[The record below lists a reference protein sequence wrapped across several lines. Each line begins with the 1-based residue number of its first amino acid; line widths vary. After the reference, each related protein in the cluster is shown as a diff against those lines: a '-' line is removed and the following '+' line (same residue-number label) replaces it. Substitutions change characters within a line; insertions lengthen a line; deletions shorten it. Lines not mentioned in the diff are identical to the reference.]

1 MARDMGFGQG
11 NGGSGPGSSSNIRVS
26 VRWYENTIFGGD
38 DVRCRITFSNVAP
51 KPQPMQPQQSSSQQH
66 HLQPASSLSSASSS
80 RHPSNSYHPERA
92 RLPSSSSSGTLAPPA
107 PMGRGHHR
115 ASHSISGPATGVI
128 TSVSSTSAS
137 AAAAASRRRADSI
150 PWAPNGSAGNSN
162 GHGSGNGN
170 GNGNNGAGNG
180 GSSGGHGHSHRRSL
194 SIVSISSAGAS
205 DGPSGSPTGSPQL
218 LNGPASSQHRPVRGH
233 SRASSLQ
240 IGPRGSSYYGG
251 PRSATNPPRP
261 YSNQP
266 SPLFNSSFPPSASD
280 RSGNI
285 TGLRGGRL
293 TGSATMPN
301 TPSVGGMSR
310 SPRSPSDGFSD
321 FKFPMAPPPTTPSNP
336 QGPID
341 GPVLASPTPMTPED
355 KPLPA
360 LPIRSRDGPSNNI
373 NHNNAGGAQSA
384 QVPTIYEGPVTPSEA
399 RVLSTTSIAG
409 TPRSSGE
416 FYSLSNHSTETL
428 ASEYMSQQPLRS
440 QPGRPPHTRQ
450 KSSSNLLSPPM
461 HSQQQLS
468 HQGHHLSRSLSQRA
482 RTSAASAAAAIA
494 PETLMM
500 GYAQIEGSFTLDGS
514 LVDLS
519 PFEQVKRKG
528 VVGGQGGGVVGLKQN
543 KRDSGLLRG
552 FGWGSLATSI
562 GDLLG
567 GGELSTIKEMRDKA
581 SSKSVPL
588 LATQQSVLFADL
600 QLAPGESK
608 TYEYVFQLPKGLPP
622 SHRGKVMKISYSLV
636 IGTQRP
642 GTAKEQRVNSIDFPF
657 RVLGSVNGHGEILGH
672 NLMSPYSPETSS
684 NTATVRT
691 VSEKELSRP
700 WTLTPPGAQKQ
711 QQLPPQQL
719 ATRRRRSSTAAT
731 ITGPTMNGFMMYV
744 DELLKQ
750 REAES
755 QADAASANGFFGAAS
770 AGSGDGNPRS
780 GLLSPTA
787 ILPGSRRMST
797 ASSIFLPDDN
807 GRPLLSLSCREA
819 IELAIMRSNLTDR
832 NPYGGGGG
840 SNVSANRFDISR
852 NKLKVAT
859 VMLAR
864 PAYRL
869 GETITMVVDFAN
881 AKIRCHAVHAALE
894 TIEKIVDPKLALRS
908 EASVQR
914 ASRKV
919 YASLSE
925 ATLYSRRFVFTAT
938 IPSNATPEFET
949 TGVVLEWKI
958 RVEFVVPAEDETDLH
973 NHFAN
978 GNNDNED
985 YYERDDH
992 EDDIQEEDDEDD
1004 DGEDDGSNAYGEE
1017 ENDVTDDGSS
1027 SLSSRR
1033 PRRLLRQRS
1042 SHSAHNRQLRQ
1053 NQNQNRAT
1061 PPPPPML
1068 EEISRDDRGG
1078 LVLAAV
1084 EALRCESFEAA
1095 VPIRVYGWSGDFGG
1109 SGEHDTREKVV

>member
-1 MARDMGFGQG
+1 MARDMSFGLG
-11 NGGSGPGSSSNIRVS
+11 NGGGPGSSSNIRVS

-38 DVRCRITFSNVAP
+38 DVRCRITFANVAS
-51 KPQPMQPQQSSSQQH
+51 QPQQPLPHPQQ
-66 HLQPASSLSSASSS
+66 LQPASSSSS
-80 RHPSNSYHPERA
+80 RPPSNSYHPERA
-92 RLPSSSSSGTLAPPA
+92 RLPSSSSQTLAPPA

-115 ASHSISGPATGVI
+115 ASHSLSGPATGVVI
-128 TSVSSTSAS
+128 PSASSTSAS

-150 PWAPNGSAGNSN
+150 PWTPNGSAASN
-162 GHGSGNGN
+162 GGSSNASV
-170 GNGNNGAGNG
+170 NGNNGAGNG
-180 GSSGGHGHSHRRSL
+180 GSSSSQGQGHGNHRRSL
-194 SIVSISSAGAS
+194 SIVSLSSAGAS
-205 DGPSGSPTGSPQL
+205 DGPSRSPTGPPQHPS
-218 LNGPASSQHRPVRGH
+218 GPAGSQHRPVRGH

-240 IGPRGSSYYGG
+240 IGPRGSYYGGG

-261 YSNQP
+261 YSNNP
-266 SPLFNSSFPPSASD
+266 SPLFNSSFPPSD

-285 TGLRGGRL
+285 TAIRGRL

-301 TPSVGGMSR
+301 TPSVGGMPR
-310 SPRSPSDGFSD
+310 SLSRSPSDGFSD
-321 FKFPMAPPPTTPSNP
+321 FKFPMAPPPTNPSNP

-341 GPVLASPTPMTPED
+341 GPLLTSPTPTSPND

-360 LPIRSRDGPSNNI
+360 LPIRSRDGSNNHAS
-373 NHNNAGGAQSA
+373 HNAVGAPPT
-384 QVPTIYEGPVTPSEA
+384 QVPTIYEGPATPSEA

-428 ASEYMSQQPLRS
+428 ASEYLSQQPTHSGALRS

-450 KSSSNLLSPPM
+450 KSSSNLLSPQT
-461 HSQQQLS
+461 HGQQQQQLLQ
-468 HQGHHLSRSLSQRA
+468 HQGHHLSRSLSKRA
-482 RTSAASAAAAIA
+482 RTSAASAAAAVA

-528 VVGGQGGGVVGLKQN
+528 VVGGQGGGVVGLKNN

-567 GGELSTIKEMRDKA
+567 AGELSTIKEMRDKA

-642 GTAKEQRVNSIDFPF
+642 GTAKEQRVTSIDFPF
-657 RVLGSVNGHGEILGH
+657 RVLGSVNGYGEILGH

-684 NTATVRT
+684 NSATVRT

-750 REAES
+750 REAEVL
-755 QADAASANGFFGAAS
+755 AASTDGSANGFFGAVG
-770 AGSGDGNPRS
+770 AGGGEPRS

-787 ILPGSRRMST
+787 VLPGSRRMST

-819 IELAIMRSNLTDR
+819 IELAIMRSNLTDS
-832 NPYGGGGG
+832 NHYGGGGR
-840 SNVSANRFDISR
+840 NVSANRFDISR

-869 GETITMVVDFAN
+869 GETITMVVDFSN

-914 ASRKV
+914 ASRRV

-958 RVEFVVPAEDETDLH
+958 RVEFVVPADDETDL
-973 NHFAN
+973 NSLAN
-978 GNNDNED
+978 GNNSED
-985 YYERDDH
+985 SYDWDEAEYAHNSGGDM
-992 EDDIQEEDDEDD
+992 DEDD
-1004 DGEDDGSNAYGEE
+1004 DGDD
-1017 ENDVTDDGSS
+1017 TDDGDNADGDEERPINDESQTNRPGQ
-1027 SLSSRR
+1027 RR
-1033 PRRLLRQRS
+1033 PRLRP
-1042 SHSAHNRQLRQ
+1042 SHSSTQSRQPRPPRQ
-1053 NQNQNRAT
+1053 PRAA

-1068 EEISRDDRGG
+1068 EEISQDDRGG

-1084 EALRCESFEAA
+1084 ETLRCESFEAA

-1109 SGEHDTREKVV
+1109 NGGGENDTREKVV

>member
-1 MARDMGFGQG
+1 
-11 NGGSGPGSSSNIRVS
+11 
-26 VRWYENTIFGGD
+26 
-38 DVRCRITFSNVAP
+38 
-51 KPQPMQPQQSSSQQH
+51 
-66 HLQPASSLSSASSS
+66 
-80 RHPSNSYHPERA
+80 
-92 RLPSSSSSGTLAPPA
+92 
-107 PMGRGHHR
+107 
-115 ASHSISGPATGVI
+115 
-128 TSVSSTSAS
+128 
-137 AAAAASRRRADSI
+137 
-150 PWAPNGSAGNSN
+150 
-162 GHGSGNGN
+162 
-170 GNGNNGAGNG
+170 
-180 GSSGGHGHSHRRSL
+180 
-194 SIVSISSAGAS
+194 
-205 DGPSGSPTGSPQL
+205 
-218 LNGPASSQHRPVRGH
+218 
-233 SRASSLQ
+233 
-240 IGPRGSSYYGG
+240 
-251 PRSATNPPRP
+251 
-261 YSNQP
+261 
-266 SPLFNSSFPPSASD
+266 
-280 RSGNI
+280 
-285 TGLRGGRL
+285 
-293 TGSATMPN
+293 MPN
-301 TPSVGGMSR
+301 TPSVDGMSR
-310 SPRSPSDGFSD
+310 SPRSPSDGLSD

-360 LPIRSRDGPSNNI
+360 LPIRSRDGPNSHA
-373 NHNNAGGAQSA
+373 NHGNAGGAQPA

-440 QPGRPPHTRQ
+440 QQGRPPHARQ

-461 HSQQQLS
+461 HGQQQLS
-468 HQGHHLSRSLSQRA
+468 HQGHNISRSLSQRA

-514 LVDLS
+514 LVDLG

-528 VVGGQGGGVVGLKQN
+528 VVGGQGGGVVGLKNN

-672 NLMSPYSPETSS
+672 NLMSPYSPENSS

-700 WTLTPPGAQKQ
+700 WTLAPPGAQKQ

-750 REAES
+750 REAEA
-755 QADAASANGFFGAAS
+755 QADASANGFFGAAS
-770 AGSGDGNPRS
+770 AGSDSNPRS
-780 GLLSPTA
+780 GLLSPTT

-807 GRPLLSLSCREA
+807 GRPILSLSCREA
-819 IELAIMRSNLTDR
+819 IELAILRSNLTDR
-832 NPYGGGGG
+832 NPYGGGGGGG

-869 GETITMVVDFAN
+869 GETIAMVVDFSN
-881 AKIRCHAVHAALE
+881 AQIRCHAVHAALE
-894 TIEKIVDPKLALRS
+894 TIEKIVDHKIALRS

-958 RVEFVVPAEDETDLH
+958 RVEFVVPAEDETDHLH

-978 GNNDNED
+978 GGNGNGEDFYDRNDL
-985 YYERDDH
+985 H

-1004 DGEDDGSNAYGEE
+1004 DGDDDDDNAYGEE
-1017 ENDVTDDGSS
+1017 ENNNENDADDGAS
-1027 SLSSRR
+1027 SLSSSCR
-1033 PRRLLRQRS
+1033 PRRLPRQRS
-1042 SHSAHNRQLRQ
+1042 SHNSAGAHNRQQQLRQ
-1053 NQNQNRAT
+1053 NHQNRGAA

-1109 SGEHDTREKVV
+1109 SGGEHDTREKVV